1 MIKCKSPYAYVDK
14 CVICM
19 SAEENPGGV
28 FCCDIA
34 ENFGFSRDYVLRFC
48 KHAEY
53 MEDDNERKDM
63 AKIIE

>member
-1 MIKCKSPYAYVDK
+1 MIKCKSQYAYGDK

-19 SAEENPGGV
+19 NAEENPGGV

-34 ENFGFSRDYVLRFC
+34 ENFGFSGDYILRFC
-48 KHAEY
+48 KNAEY
-53 MEDDNERKDM
+53 MEEENERKDM